1 MVACRN
7 RLLLMNWHCYP
18 ADRVWLYL
26 KFYYLDWFML
36 YNLLI
41 AVQISLYSYVM
52 EIRWRI
58 LLLNISVITHVL
70 LDWGLARIWK
80 IGAYLFKIA
89 FPTLSRISESD
100 QNSYAQ
106 KIILCLLSRPTNAQ
120 HIYIHTHTHI
130 YINNVLY
137 IVSTATCFDAS
148 ASFFREYYPS
158 PLLMLQKSLRLYLQ

>member
-7 RLLLMNWHCYP
+7 RHLLMNWHCYP

-26 KFYYLDWFML
+26 KFDYLDWCML

-41 AVQISLYSYVM
+41 AVQIILYSYVM

-58 LLLNISVITHVL
+58 LLLNISLVTNVL
-70 LDWGLARIWK
+70 LGWGLARIWK

-106 KIILCLLSRPTNAQ
+106 KVFLWLLSRPTNAQ
-120 HIYIHTHTHI
+120 HMYIRIYTYTFTHTHTHTHTYIHVYI
-130 YINNVLY
+130 YIY
-137 IVSTATCFDAS
+137 IHICIYIYILKMFYIS
-148 ASFFREYYPS
+148 
-158 PLLMLQKSLRLYLQ
+158 